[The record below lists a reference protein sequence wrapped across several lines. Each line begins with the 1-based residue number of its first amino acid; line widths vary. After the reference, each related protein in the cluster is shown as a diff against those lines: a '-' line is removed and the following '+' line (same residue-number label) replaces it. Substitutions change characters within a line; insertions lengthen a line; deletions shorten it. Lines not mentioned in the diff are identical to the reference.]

1 MKEITYKI
9 LDRLKNLP
17 HIPGSQFSQT
27 SRGFLTKIFHLFIEG
42 QKSFSSVKINSE
54 NSANC
59 KDNVDDYVPNEIKD
73 SINKKRKHK
82 TELTFHVHDRKIV
95 LSMYHFE
102 NISSALLNQ
111 HINRVYLWLYVGSHF
126 APSKCS
132 RTLNINIYFTDAKKG
147 LPLSKQPLQS
157 IHANTA
163 FTTSCSIE
171 TEINIFRQEEWF
183 KVLIHETFHCLGLD
197 FSESR
202 NERSNAQILK
212 IFPVKSDV
220 RLFETYC
227 ETWAETINV
236 MFIAFSS
243 TRHNNIAKMLE
254 KTEKMMHYERM
265 FSLLQCT
272 KVLKHFHLTYDEL
285 YKKDALSDSKRKENY
300 KEETQ
305 ILSYYILK
313 CIYMFHLNEYI
324 EWCLSNNGETLNFH
338 KTPENIEKYSGLLES
353 LYNRPE
359 FLSAIG
365 KYENV
370 VPSTLTK
377 TLRMSVFELV

>member
-9 LDRLKNLP
+9 INNLKRLP
-17 HIPGSQFSQT
+17 SIPSSRFSQ
-27 SRGFLTKIFHLFIEG
+27 RPRAFLTKIFDLIMEG
-42 QKSFSSVKINSE
+42 QRQFSSVEI
-54 NSANC
+54 NSANTANS
-59 KDNVDDYVPNEIKD
+59 KDDVDEYTPTEIKHA
-73 SINKKRKHK
+73 INKKRKHK
-82 TELTFHVHDRKIV
+82 TELTFHVRDRKTV

-102 NISSALLNQ
+102 NISTALLNQ
-111 HINRVYLWLYVGSHF
+111 HINRIYLWLYIASHF
-126 APSKCS
+126 APPKCS
-132 RTLNINIYFTDAKKG
+132 RTLNINIYFTDEKKR
-147 LPLSKQPLQS
+147 LPTKKQPLQS

-163 FTTSCSIE
+163 FTTSCAIE

-197 FSESR
+197 FSESKR
-202 NERSNAQILK
+202 DGANARVLK

-236 MFIAFSS
+236 MFIAFFS
-243 TRHNNIAKMLE
+243 TRNNNIAKMLE
-254 KTEKMMHYERM
+254 KTENMMHYERM

-272 KVLKHFHLTYDEL
+272 KVLRHFHLTYDEL
-285 YKKDALSDSKRKENY
+285 YKNDAASESKRKENY

-324 EWCLSNNGETLNFH
+324 EWCLLNNGETLNFR
-338 KTPENIEKYSGLLES
+338 KTPDNIEKYITLLET
-353 LYNRPE
+353 LYLRPE
-359 FLSAIG
+359 FLSAIRQ
-365 KYENV
+365 YENV
-370 VPSTLTK
+370 NPSILAN

>member
-9 LDRLKNLP
+9 INSLKHFP
-17 HIPGSQFSQT
+17 PIPGSHLSQRSKT
-27 SRGFLTKIFHLFIEG
+27 FLTKIFRLFVEG
-42 QKSFSSVKINSE
+42 QKTFPSVKINST
-54 NSANC
+54 NAANC
-59 KDNVDDYVPNEIKD
+59 KDDVDDYIPIEIKD

-82 TELTFHVHDRKIV
+82 TELIFHVRDRKII

-102 NISSALLNQ
+102 NISTALLNQ
-111 HINRVYLWLYVGSHF
+111 HINRVYLWLYVASQF

-132 RTLNINIYFTDAKKG
+132 RTLNINIYFTDAKKR
-147 LPLSKQPLQS
+147 LPLKKQPLQS

-197 FSESR
+197 FSDSKR
-202 NERSNAQILK
+202 DGANARILT

-227 ETWAETINV
+227 EIWAETINV
-236 MFIAFSS
+236 MFIAFFS
-243 TRHNNIAKMLE
+243 TRNNNITKMLE
-254 KTEKMMHYERM
+254 KTENMMHYERM

-285 YKKDALSDSKRKENY
+285 YKKDALSHSKRKENY

-313 CIYMFHLNEYI
+313 CIYMFHLNEYL

-338 KTPENIEKYSGLLES
+338 KTQENIEGYIVLLES
-353 LYNRPE
+353 LYARPE
-359 FLSAIG
+359 FLSAMRQ
-365 KYENV
+365 YEKIA
-370 VPSTLTK
+370 PSTLAN

>member
-9 LDRLKNLP
+9 INSLKHLP
-17 HIPGSQFSQT
+17 LIPGSRFSQK
-27 SRGFLTKIFHLFIEG
+27 SGGFLTKIFHLFIEG
-42 QKSFSSVKINSE
+42 QKSFSSVKINSANTA
-54 NSANC
+54 NS
-59 KDNVDDYVPNEIKD
+59 KDEIVNYAPNEIKHI
-73 SINKKRKHK
+73 INKKRKHK
-82 TELTFHVHDRKIV
+82 TELIFHVNNRKIV

-102 NISSALLNQ
+102 NISTALLNQ
-111 HINRVYLWLYVGSHF
+111 HINRVYLWLYVASHF
-126 APSKCS
+126 APSRCS

-147 LPLSKQPLQS
+147 LPLKKQPLQS

-163 FTTSCSIE
+163 FTTSCNIE

-197 FSESR
+197 FSESK
-202 NERSNAQILK
+202 NETSNAQILK

-236 MFIAFSS
+236 MCIAFLS
-243 TRHNNIAKMLE
+243 TRNNNIAKMLE
-254 KTEKMMHYERM
+254 KTENMMHYERM

-285 YKKDALSDSKRKENY
+285 YKKDVASDSKRKENY

-313 CIYMFHLNEYI
+313 CVYIFHLNEYI
-324 EWCLSNNGETLNFH
+324 EWCLSNNGETLSFR
-338 KTPENIEKYSGLLES
+338 KTQENIENYITLLENF
-353 LYNRPE
+353 YARPE
-359 FLSAIG
+359 FLSAIRQ
-365 KYENV
+365 YENV
-370 VPSTLTK
+370 DSSKVTK